1 MIAGRIVAEPREQM
15 YREFVSVLASMAE
28 RFLLVQHSLPIA
40 GITREEEEIFATLAP
55 WCVLVEERADWPGTT
70 HGPGARADQPI
81 YEYATAPGAIEVLQ
95 QTVSGLYEWLTPRPE
110 DLAFL
115 RTDGSVILY
124 SVAHE
129 QEAELSLTS
138 SERDTLI
145 RKWPGVAQCVR
156 WIESV

>member
-1 MIAGRIVAEPREQM
+1 VIRGIIVAEPTEQM

-28 RFLLVQHSLPIA
+28 RFLLVQRSLPIR
-40 GITREEEEIFATLAP
+40 GITLEEEEIFANLAP
-55 WCVLVEERADWPGTT
+55 WCVLMEDRADWPGTT
-70 HGPGARADQPI
+70 HGPNARAVQPI
-81 YEYATAPGAIEVLQ
+81 YECATAPGAIAVLQ

-129 QEAELSLTS
+129 REAELSLTS
-138 SERDTLI
+138 SERDVLV
-145 RKWPGVAQCVR
+145 RKWPGVAPCVK
-156 WIESV
+156 WTESV